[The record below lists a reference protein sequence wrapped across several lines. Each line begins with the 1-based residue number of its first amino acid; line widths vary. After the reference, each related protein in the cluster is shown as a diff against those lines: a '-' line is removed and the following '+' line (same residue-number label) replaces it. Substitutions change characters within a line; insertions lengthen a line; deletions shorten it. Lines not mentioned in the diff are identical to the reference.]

1 MSQDDFHVDR
11 LLVFAP
17 LAGTSCAVLSG
28 KMSARACLSVLR
40 PGTQKPCPAERS
52 PLLWGF
58 RGATYGRMRGRPVMC
73 RKDKKQPGPE
83 PERLKIEGDWE
94 EAIKQ
99 GLKAPPPPKDKKKGD
114 KPARNRD

>member
-1 MSQDDFHVDR
+1 
-11 LLVFAP
+11 
-17 LAGTSCAVLSG
+17 
-28 KMSARACLSVLR
+28 
-40 PGTQKPCPAERS
+40 
-52 PLLWGF
+52 
-58 RGATYGRMRGRPVMC
+58 MC